1 MDLCDTLRWY
11 RERLT
16 TMQAA
21 LVRLTDE
28 NQRLLEQIQQLEQ
41 VLADLRRQDCRC

>member
-28 NQRLLEQIQQLEQ
+28 NQRLLEQI
-41 VLADLRRQDCRC
+41 LADLRRQDCRC